1 MKKQILMIFTVL
13 TLFVSC
19 KSSYDELLEDF
30 NNQYFSLEYKE
41 KTIVSRNNKIIEE
54 AMKNS
59 QLFQAKYD
67 LIIIDE
73 AHRLSNNTSNRF
85 KIISDL
91 IKRSKPNGIFE
102 SSIVAPAGA
111 VKYSWI
117 IPLENT
123 SPVQYKE
130 VCTKQIYDF
139 MPGKDYAVGSE
150 TKLILTVTDESGTE
164 YIDSTIIKINRE
176 LPV

>member
-41 KTIVSRNNKIIEE
+41 KTIFDDDFVAEDMLE
-54 AMKNS
+54 
-59 QLFQAKYD
+59 LKYD
-67 LIIIDE
+67 FYD
-73 AHRLSNNTSNRF
+73 
-85 KIISDL
+85 
-91 IKRSKPNGIFE
+91 GYV